1 MGKTS
6 GSFKKGQGGNRKGIK
21 NKKTQVKEA
30 IGLDSWENLQRYLLN
45 EGADKF
51 IEEVSKMKG
60 HAFAINFLQAIEY
73 FKPKLAR
80 TESNVNVKAEVKNF
94 VIELSKESDS
104 GNGDLEKI

>member
-1 MGKTS
+1 MGANKTT
-6 GSFKKGQGGNRKGIK
+6 FKKGEGKPKGAK
-21 NKKTQVKEA
+21 AKKTILKEA
-30 IGLDSWENLQRYLLN
+30 IGLDSWENLQKYLLN

-80 TESNVNVKAEVKNF
+80 TDSNINLKAEVKNF
-94 VIELSKESDS
+94 IIELTDETNSQTDK
-104 GNGDLEKI
+104 GV